1 MSAPVF
7 DRDEMLDRL
16 DGDQEFLAD
25 VLEVFLGETPKML
38 EQMRFAVGGRDAEQ
52 IERTAH
58 AMKGALL
65 NIAAEPAA
73 AVAGRLEESGRDG
86 GLDSVEATLELL
98 EAELRRLEGE
108 LRRS

>member
-25 VLEVFLGETPKML
+25 VLEVFLDETPKML
-38 EQMRFAVGGRDAEQ
+38 EQMRFAVGDRDTEK
-52 IERTAH
+52 IERAAH

-65 NIAAEPAA
+65 NIAARPAA
-73 AVAGRLEESGRDG
+73 ALARQLEDCGREG
-86 GLDSVEATLELL
+86 GLGLIDETLLLL
-98 EAELRRLEGE
+98 EAELGRLENE
-108 LRRS
+108 LRRN